1 MSALASS
8 SITNATLNVAKIQ
21 FNDGTFFTTSEG
33 IGANFDILT
42 GVVANTSL
50 SSLVNLI
57 QTAGTLPFT
66 IILVSG
72 LQANSNYVPIP
83 NGFTLYVSTGLA
95 AVTIDGLN
103 ANTVFAYNGVLNN
116 SNYTFTANTS
126 KTFVYYKA
134 AGATTETWFVT

>member
-1 MSALASS
+1 MSALSS
-8 SITNATLNVAKIQ
+8 SCITNATLNVAKIT

-33 IGANFDILT
+33 IGSNFDILT

-50 SSLVNLI
+50 TSLVNLI

-72 LQANSNYVPIP
+72 LQANANYVPIP
-83 NGFTLYVSTGLA
+83 NGFTLYITTGTA
-95 AVTIDGLN
+95 AVTIDGV
-103 ANTVFAYNGVLNN
+103 NTNTSFIYNGNDFGA
-116 SNYTFTANTS
+116 YTFTTLTA

-134 AGATTETWFVT
+134 AGATTERWYIF